1 MKNLFLPIFV
11 LTFVLVLSGLWIVQ
25 PENDSAPS
33 FLEYIFIGML
43 LAFFILGAYF
53 GYGRIKRKKQGL
65 PEDDELSRK
74 VAQKAAAVSYYI
86 SLFLWLVLIY
96 VQSHFIINIKLL
108 FSSGMIGMAVIFVV
122 SWVIINNIGIK
133 DEK

>member
-1 MKNLFLPIFV
+1 MKKVFLPIFI
-11 LTFVLVLSGLWIVQ
+11 LTWVLVLSGLWIVQ
-25 PENDSAPS
+25 ASNSTS
-33 FLEYIFIGML
+33 SVLEYVFIGVIL
-43 LAFFILGAYF
+43 VLFILGGYF

-74 VAQKAAAVSYYI
+74 IAQKAAAISYYL

-96 VQSHFIINIKLL
+96 IQSHVIINIKWL
-108 FSSGMIGMAVIFVV
+108 FSTGMIGMAIIFII
-122 SWVIINNIGIK
+122 SWVIINNRGIK

>member
-1 MKNLFLPIFV
+1 MKKVFLPIFI
-11 LTFVLVLSGLWIVQ
+11 LTWVLVLSGLWIVQ
-25 PENDSAPS
+25 PSNSTS
-33 FLEYIFIGML
+33 SVLEYIFIGVIL
-43 LAFFILGAYF
+43 VLFILGGYF

-74 VAQKAAAVSYYI
+74 VAHKAAAISYYL

-96 VQSHFIINIKLL
+96 IQSHVIINIKWL
-108 FSSGMIGMAVIFVV
+108 FSTGMIGMAIIFVI
-122 SWVIINNIGIK
+122 SWVIINNRGIK